1 VLALEDRSLLIFAG
15 KGGVGKT
22 TTSSATAIG
31 LAARGKKVL
40 LVTVDPAK
48 RLEDA
53 LGVPVG
59 FKETPIQPNL
69 TALMVDPGEVIRE
82 HLERE
87 VPDAKIA
94 EHPMFAYITNY
105 LPGLNELMAIGKLN
119 DLRKEGKYDVIVID
133 TAPTGHALSFLS
145 VPKAMNELMSE
156 KSLLKWAV
164 RGYQVWQKLQVAVKS
179 AGNVFKKKGDRKA
192 GPPEIDFEAIFG
204 RIQGQAQEIQGFL
217 SDPDHAALVIV
228 TLPEKLPVEETFDL
242 HRAVT
247 VDLGMTVAQVVV
259 NKVQPD
265 ALVGHKEAFDAIRAP
280 AAARAA
286 FVAKAAKASKQD
298 PALLDAMV
306 AATEFNELR
315 REMNLGYIQELHAG
329 LPGIPVV
336 TVPLFREDVQGLKR
350 LGHFGKE
357 LWAADALEPAS

>member
-1 VLALEDRSLLIFAG
+1 MQALLDKSLLIFAG

-22 TTSSATAIG
+22 TTSSATAMA
-31 LAARGKKVL
+31 LAAMGKKVL

-53 LGVPVG
+53 LGVAVG
-59 FKETPIQPNL
+59 FEETPIQPNL
-69 TALMVDPGEVIRE
+69 TALMVDPGAVITE

-87 VPDAKIA
+87 VPEAKIT
-94 EHPMFAYITNY
+94 EHPMFRYITDY

-119 DLRKEGKYDVIVID
+119 DIRKQGKYDAIVID

-164 RGYQVWQKLQVAVKS
+164 RGYQVWQKLQTAGHSV
-179 AGNVFKKKGDRKA
+179 GNVFKKREDRKA
-192 GPPEIDFEAIFG
+192 PPPEIDFERLFEDI
-204 RIQGQAQEIQGFL
+204 RIQAQEIQHFL
-217 SDPDHAALVIV
+217 GDPGHSALVIV

-247 VDLGMTVAQVVV
+247 EDLGMHVAQVVV

-265 ALVGHKEAFDAIRAP
+265 ALAGVKDEFDAIRDDSKFV
-280 AAARAA
+280 AAA
-286 FVAKAAKASKQD
+286 AKGSKRSAD
-298 PALLDAMV
+298 VLAAMV
-306 AATEFNELR
+306 AATRFSEIR
-315 REMNLGYIQELHAG
+315 RDMNLEYIEELKHG
-329 LPGIPVV
+329 LPAMPIV
-336 TVPLFREDVQGLKR
+336 TVPLFEQDVQGLKR
-350 LGHFGKE
+350 LKAFQE
-357 LWAADALEPAS
+357 ALVDPANLA

>member
-1 VLALEDRSLLIFAG
+1 MRSVQALLDKSLLIFAG

-22 TTSSATAIG
+22 TTSSATAMG
-31 LAARGKKVL
+31 LAAMGKKVL

-53 LGVPVG
+53 LGVDVG
-59 FKETPIQPNL
+59 FDETPIQPNL
-69 TALMVDPGEVIRE
+69 TALMVDPGAVIRE

-87 VPDAKIA
+87 VPEAQLT
-94 EHPMFAYITNY
+94 EHPMFRYVTEY

-119 DLRKEGKYDVIVID
+119 DIRKEGKYDAIVID

-164 RGYQVWQKLQVAVKS
+164 RGYNVWQKLQGAAHNV
-179 AGNVFKKKGDRKA
+179 GNVFKKRDDRKA
-192 GPPEIDFEAIFG
+192 APPDIDFERIFEDI
-204 RIQGQAQEIQGFL
+204 RIQAQEIQHFL
-217 SDPDHAALVIV
+217 GDPGHSALVIV

-247 VDLGMTVAQVVV
+247 DDLGMHVAQVVV

-265 ALVGHKEAFDAIRAP
+265 ALAGVQDEFDEIREDAG
-280 AAARAA
+280 
-286 FVAKAAKASKQD
+286 FVAKAAKGSKRSE
-298 PALLDAMV
+298 AVLSAMV
-306 AATEFNELR
+306 AATRFSEIR
-315 REMNLGYIQELHAG
+315 RDMNLGYIEELRQG
-329 LPGIPVV
+329 LPGMPIV
-336 TVPLFREDVQGLKR
+336 TVPLFEQDVQGLRR
-350 LGHFGKE
+350 LKGFQE
-357 LWAADALEPAS
+357 ALLEPSNLVA

>member
-1 VLALEDRSLLIFAG
+1 MQALLDKSLLIFAG

-22 TTSSATAIG
+22 TTSSATAMA
-31 LAARGKKVL
+31 LAAAGKKVL

-53 LGVPVG
+53 LGVEVG

-69 TALMVDPGEVIRE
+69 SALMVDPGAVIRE

-87 VPDAKIA
+87 VPEAKIT
-94 EHPMFAYITNY
+94 EHPMFRYITEY

-119 DLRKEGKYDVIVID
+119 DIRKEGKYDAIVID

-164 RGYQVWQKLQVAVKS
+164 RGYQVWQKLQTAGHS
-179 AGNVFKKKGDRKA
+179 LGNVLKKKEDRKA
-192 GPPEIDFEAIFG
+192 PPPEIDFERLFDDI
-204 RIQGQAQEIQGFL
+204 RIQAQEIQHFL
-217 SDPDHAALVIV
+217 GDPGHSALVIV

-247 VDLGMTVAQVVV
+247 EDLGMHVAQVVV

-265 ALVGHKEAFDAIRAP
+265 ALAGVQEEFDRLATDNEFVRA
-280 AAARAA
+280 
-286 FVAKAAKASKQD
+286 AAKATGHSD
-298 PALLDAMV
+298 AVLAAMV
-306 AATEFNELR
+306 AATKFSEIR
-315 REMNLGYIQELHAG
+315 RAMNLGYIEELKEG
-329 LPGIPVV
+329 LPKMPIV
-336 TVPLFREDVQGLKR
+336 TVPLFEQDVQGLKR
-350 LGHFGKE
+350 LKAFQE
-357 LWAADALEPAS
+357 ALVDPANVA